1 MDGWGLGKG
10 NCPTIPGKW
19 DDGRI
24 LSGVGRVVRGGEW
37 VSRWLGMGK
46 VELSYN
52 PGKVGLGV
60 GRYLS

>member
-1 MDGWGLGKG
+1 VDSCGWGKG

-37 VSRWLGMGK
+37 VSGQLGVGK
-46 VELSYN
+46 VGLSYN